1 MNAESR
7 LLGPNRRKPFT
18 PDLYAPAGSEGL
30 ILPGRERSTVHRIG
44 PPSKWGIHPEISR
57 KYIE

>member
-7 LLGPNRRKPFT
+7 LLRPDRRKPFA
-18 PDLYAPAGSEGL
+18 PDLYAPSESEGL
-30 ILPGRERSTVHRIG
+30 IPPGRERSAVHRIG

>member
-7 LLGPNRRKPFT
+7 LMGLNRRKPFT
-18 PDLYAPAGSEGL
+18 PDLYMPSESEGL
-30 ILPGRERSTVHRIG
+30 IPPGREHSAVHRIG
-44 PPSKWGIHPEISR
+44 PLSKWGIHPEISR